1 MNTQILESFLKTEK
15 KELGKNQVNI
25 ERSFYESLKQR
36 TNKKGYQELLAMI
49 VEMSLVE
56 ESTLET
62 LAESMGLSEK
72 QVGRHIETLLSLNL
86 IEATSTVKTKAIF
99 TIA

>member
-1 MNTQILESFLKTEK
+1 MNTQILESFLKTENK
-15 KELGKNQVNI
+15 KVGKNKVEI
-25 ERSFYESLKQR
+25 TRDFFMTLKK
-36 TNKKGYQELLAMI
+36 KKGFQELLTMFIAI
-49 VEMSLVE
+49 ELAE

-62 LAESMGLSEK
+62 LAEELELSPK
-72 QVGRHIETLLSLNL
+72 QVGRHIDTLLYLNL